1 MVTGFCIKKM
11 EGGGSLGLSR
21 RKGGGGS
28 EMAKRQLCTKVHS
41 LNIGVALGDTTPVRA
56 TVDPPQTYSSDR
68 DKTALDSSTT
78 SS

>member
-1 MVTGFCIKKM
+1 
-11 EGGGSLGLSR
+11 
-21 RKGGGGS
+21 
-28 EMAKRQLCTKVHS
+28 MAKRQLCTKVHS